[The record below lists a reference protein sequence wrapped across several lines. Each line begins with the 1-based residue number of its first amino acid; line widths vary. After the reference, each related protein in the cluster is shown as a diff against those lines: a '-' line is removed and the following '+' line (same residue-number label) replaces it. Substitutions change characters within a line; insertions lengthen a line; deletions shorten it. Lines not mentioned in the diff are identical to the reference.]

1 MRDEGRKRS
10 DHTHT
15 HTQMDTTCVMKEE
28 HQVITHTH
36 TDGHNMRD
44 EGRTPSDH
52 THTHTQMDT
61 TCVMKEEHQV
71 NANRVPCEKVRIVII
86 NIR

>member
-1 MRDEGRKRS
+1 
-10 DHTHT
+10 
-15 HTQMDTTCVMKEE
+15 MDTTCVMKEE

-52 THTHTQMDT
+52 THTQTDGHNMRDEGRTPSDHTHTHRWTQ
-61 TCVMKEEHQV
+61 H
-71 NANRVPCEKVRIVII
+71 A
-86 NIR
+86 